1 MGRIKIITR
10 RGGGLPERE
19 FAGFGEAAEWIIGTG
34 RSSNPDIKVV
44 AQVILA
50 GCRNSQSKSPARRG
64 AYGFGWESRERRVT
78 RSGGGLPEREFDSLA
93 SAARWCREAGLTK
106 AKRDDNVTTRLS
118 GRRFGF
124 DWKLERPSSERPSSD
139 ETETDGQALN
149 LGSKWESKWKRTG
162 RRRQPVRRRRID
174 GSTPLGEVIA
184 RLGAEIEDDRRIL
197 EEKRRLLDERRRI
210 LVRLEKMEKTR
221 REGAGEPGEPGTAT
235 ARQEAS

>member
-19 FAGFGEAAEWIIGTG
+19 FAGFGEAAAWIIGTG

-64 AYGFGWESRERRVT
+64 AYGFGWESRERHVT

-118 GRRFGF
+118 GRCFGF
-124 DWKLERPSSERPSSD
+124 DWKLERPSSD
-139 ETETDGQALN
+139 ETDGQALN
-149 LGSKWESKWKRTG
+149 LGSKWKSKWKRTG
-162 RRRQPVRRRRID
+162 RRRRTGWRRRID
-174 GSTPLGEVIA
+174 GSTLISEVIA
-184 RLGAEIEDDRRIL
+184 RLGAEIEDDQRIL
-197 EEKRRLLDERRRI
+197 EEKRRLLEERRLI
-210 LVRLEKMEKTR
+210 LGRLEKMEKTR
-221 REGAGEPGEPGTAT
+221 RDGAGRPGEPGTAP

>member
-19 FAGFGEAAEWIIGTG
+19 FAGLGEAAEWIIEAGL
-34 RSSNPDIKVV
+34 SSNSDVKAV
-44 AQVILA
+44 ANAILA
-50 GCRNSQSKSPARRG
+50 SKSPARRG
-64 AYGFGWESRERRVT
+64 AAYGFEWESRERHVT

-106 AKRDDNVTTRLS
+106 AEKDYNVTAWLR

-124 DWKLERPSSERPSSD
+124 DWKLERPSSD

-162 RRRQPVRRRRID
+162 RRRRTGWRRRID
-174 GSTPLGEVIA
+174 GSTPIGEVIA
-184 RLGAEIEDDRRIL
+184 RLGAEIEDDQRIL

-221 REGAGEPGEPGTAT
+221 RDEAGRPGEPGTAT

>member
-149 LGSKWESKWKRTG
+149 LGSKWKSKWKRTG
-162 RRRQPVRRRRID
+162 RRRRID
-174 GSTPLGEVIA
+174 GSTPIGEVIA
-184 RLGAEIEDDRRIL
+184 RLGAEIEDDQRIL
-197 EEKRRLLDERRRI
+197 EEKRRLLEERRRI

-221 REGAGEPGEPGTAT
+221 RDGAGRPGEPGTAP

>member
-19 FAGFGEAAEWIIGTG
+19 FAGLGEAAEWIIEAGL
-34 RSSNPDIKVV
+34 SSNSDIKAV
-44 AQVILA
+44 ANAI
-50 GCRNSQSKSPARRG
+50 
-64 AYGFGWESRERRVT
+64 
-78 RSGGGLPEREFDSLA
+78 LA
-93 SAARWCREAGLTK
+93 SAWLR
-106 AKRDDNVTTRLS
+106 

-124 DWKLERPSSERPSSD
+124 DWKLERPSSD

-162 RRRQPVRRRRID
+162 RRRRTGWRRRID
-174 GSTPLGEVIA
+174 GSTPIGEVIA
-184 RLGAEIEDDRRIL
+184 RLGAEIEDDQRIL

-221 REGAGEPGEPGTAT
+221 RDEAGRPGEPGTAT